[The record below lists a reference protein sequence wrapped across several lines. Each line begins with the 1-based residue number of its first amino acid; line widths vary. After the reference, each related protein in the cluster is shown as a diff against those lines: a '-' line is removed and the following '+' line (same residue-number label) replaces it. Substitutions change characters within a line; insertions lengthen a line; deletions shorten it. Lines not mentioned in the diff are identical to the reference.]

1 MAVGRQERERAGGA
15 CWVLCRPPLPLPPC
29 SHPGGLGSGESPCVA
44 LGAHVHT
51 AGSPAPSWTAVWP
64 PALLPPRVRGPVVPT
79 PCRSLSVLRQGAM
92 ARPGPAGT
100 SSRPVGKQ
108 PGVAGRAAG
117 PHFLPLFKLPL
128 GPPSPPQG
136 ASSSS
141 CPPSGQGHSGSLVV
155 RGPEVLHKAGGH
167 PPLGPSQ
174 AIRQ

>member
-1 MAVGRQERERAGGA
+1 MHRHLEREGSPVAVGRQERERAGCGLLGE
-15 CWVLCRPPLPLPPC
+15 VPTFLPVPPPLAPEQRREPSEL
-29 SHPGGLGSGESPCVA
+29 ESV

-51 AGSPAPSWTAVWP
+51 AGSPAPSWTAIWP
-64 PALLPPRVRGPVVPT
+64 PALLLPRARGPGLPT

-128 GPPSPPQG
+128 GPPPPPQG

-141 CPPSGQGHSGSLVV
+141 CPPSGQGHGRSLVV
-155 RGPEVLHKAGGH
+155 RSSEVLHKA
-167 PPLGPSQ
+167 
-174 AIRQ
+174 